1 MSFNMYDIKNQ
12 RDSGNNDEVV
22 EAEENQ
28 EEKEKLENRYL
39 KI

>member
-1 MSFNMYDIKNQ
+1 MYDIKSQ

-22 EAEENQ
+22 EVEENQ

>member
-1 MSFNMYDIKNQ
+1 MYDIKNQ

-22 EAEENQ
+22 EVEENQ

>member
-1 MSFNMYDIKNQ
+1 MYDIKNQ
-12 RDSGNNDEVV
+12 TDSGNNNEVV
-22 EAEENQ
+22 EVEENQ

>member
-1 MSFNMYDIKNQ
+1 MYDIKNQ

-39 KI
+39 KM